1 MRLNAAIGPLRVCKN
16 ARTPPRNETMST
28 PPPPVPP
35 TADRSAPAPFWRL
48 SLRTWLLI
56 GAAFAIGLLLFLLLW
71 SGKRDNDFF
80 RVAPATSPGTGS
92 EYEPLPAPLP
102 ADPSERGTSSAPDD
116 EEDTA
121 PAETPRIVEQAPAPP
136 APPAPAPP
144 VAPRTTGSLAPGAT
158 PVPIDMPPP
167 RYPAQAARRGLGG
180 TVRIRA
186 DVGIDGV
193 PTSVALVEGSG
204 TRELDRA
211 AMEAVRR
218 WRFRPGQIDGRPVA
232 GSVVVPI
239 EFAMRR

>member
-1 MRLNAAIGPLRVCKN
+1 
-16 ARTPPRNETMST
+16 MST
-28 PPPPVPP
+28 SPPPVPP
-35 TADRSAPAPFWRL
+35 TAEHSGPAPFWRL

-71 SGKRDNDFF
+71 SGKRNNDFF
-80 RVAPATSPGTGS
+80 RVAPATSTGAGS

-102 ADPSERGTSSAPDD
+102 ADPGARSAVPAA
-116 EEDTA
+116 EGEAST
-121 PAETPRIVEQAPAPP
+121 PAETPRIVERAPAPP
-136 APPAPAPP
+136 PTPAPAAAARP
-144 VAPRTTGSLAPGAT
+144 TGSLAPGAT
-158 PVPIDMPPP
+158 PVPIEMPAP

-204 TRELDRA
+204 TRELDHA

-218 WRFRPGQIDGRPVA
+218 WRFRPGQVDGQPVA